1 MKTPVFHLARAQIVG
16 ALLAAIAIALIFS
29 HTFEYLYANWQ
40 REEYSHG
47 ILIPLVSGFLL
58 WQQRPLLERL
68 QFNESW
74 AGAVVLL
81 FGLAVYFMGSLASI
95 TAVDAYALVFVVAGC
110 ALAISGWQAFRLML
124 VPLALLLLM
133 NPLPAFLYNN
143 LSSRLQL
150 ISSQVG
156 VAVIRLFNISV
167 LLDGNVID
175 LGSYKLQVVEA
186 CSGLR
191 YLFPLLTLGVIVA
204 CFLKSR
210 AWIRWLIVLS
220 TVPIT
225 ILMNSF
231 RIGVIGVLV
240 ERYGISQAEGFLH
253 DFEGW
258 IVFMAC
264 LALLLAETWLLLRV
278 SGDRRAFRDIV
289 AFDIPGRRP
298 PELLRQPRRIGVPS
312 AISLALLLS
321 AVYPAIAIPQ
331 RAEIRPTRAEYVEF
345 PMKIAD
351 WQGRRDRLDA
361 DVLGVLKLD
370 DYVLADFSK
379 PDSPGINF
387 YSAYYASQRTGESAH
402 SPASCLPG
410 GGWRMSQ
417 FLQQEVPGARLLG
430 QPLVVNRV
438 VITRGTD
445 RQLVYYWF
453 QQRGRDLTNEYLVK
467 WYLFRDS
474 LVRNRSDGALVR
486 LVTPLGSGENS
497 ADGDARLIGFAQQL
511 VPQLGRFVPD

>member
-1 MKTPVFHLARAQIVG
+1 MKTSLFHLARAQIVG
-16 ALLAAIAIALIFS
+16 VLAAAVAIALTFR

-47 ILIPLVSGFLL
+47 FMIPLISALLL
-58 WQQRPLLERL
+58 WQRWPQLERL
-68 QFNESW
+68 RFKESW
-74 AGAVVLL
+74 AGVVLVL
-81 FGLAVYFMGSLASI
+81 FGLVVYFLGSLASI

-110 ALAISGWQAFRLML
+110 ALGSCGWQAFRLTL

-133 NPLPAFLYNN
+133 NPLPEFLYNN

-150 ISSQVG
+150 ISSQAG
-156 VAVIRLFNISV
+156 VAVIRLFGISV
-167 LLDGNVID
+167 LLEGNVID

-191 YLFPLLTLGVIVA
+191 YLFPLLTLGVIIA

-210 AWIRWLIVLS
+210 TWIRWLVVLS

-240 ERYGISQAEGFLH
+240 DRYGISQAEGFLH

-258 IVFMAC
+258 VVFMAC
-264 LALLLAETWLLLRV
+264 LALLLAETWLLLRL
-278 SGDRRAFRDIV
+278 SGDRRAFRNILTIDV
-289 AFDIPGRRP
+289 P
-298 PELLRQPRRIGVPS
+298 PRRTSGLPSQSRLIAMPS
-312 AISLALLLS
+312 ATCLALLVT
-321 AVYPAIAIPQ
+321 AVYPASAIPH
-331 RAEIRPTRAEYVEF
+331 RAEVRPSRAEYVEF
-345 PMKIAD
+345 PMRIAD
-351 WQGRRDRLDA
+351 WRGRRDQLDIN
-361 DVLGVLKLD
+361 VLGVLKLD
-370 DYVLADFSK
+370 DYVLADYSK
-379 PDSPGINF
+379 PESPTVNF

-410 GGWRMSQ
+410 GGWRMSEFIQ
-417 FLQQEVPGARLLG
+417 HEVPGARLAG
-430 QPLVVNRV
+430 GPLVVNRV
-438 VITRGTD
+438 VISRGSD

-474 LVRNRSDGALVR
+474 LLRNRTDGALVR
-486 LVTPLGSGENS
+486 LVTPLRSGEDN
-497 ADGDARLIGFAQQL
+497 ANGDVRLSSFAQQL
-511 VPQLGRFVPD
+511 APLLGRYIPD